1 MLSKRVVGYF
11 YIMKKHAVSII
22 VPTWNEGSNVEAL
35 IHRIDAEMQKYEI
48 TYEIVFVDDRSTD
61 DTQKKIRGLSQKFP
75 LRLIIKPEAI
85 ERGKAQSLM
94 LGFEKADYELLA
106 MIDAD
111 LQYPP
116 EALGEMISK
125 VDSGADIVVADRVD
139 EKTTFMRRFTHW
151 GFKFFFAEF
160 LHGLTV
166 DVQSGLKVFKKEIIE
181 RIKIKPS
188 RWTFDLEFLTKA
200 RDAGYVIDTVNIVFN
215 EREAGVTKINM
226 LKATY
231 EIGMNALKLKVAG
244 PSVIPLHT
252 KDIEKLGHG
261 YHYKGQRY
269 VHHSKLNHTESAII
283 TLTQKQKLILF
294 VLIAVIV
301 LTFILSWHTAL
312 IVFVSILTVFYFGD
326 LLFNFYLIVRSMTK
340 SPELQVTQDQI
351 NAVPESEWPRY
362 SIFCPLYKEWEVL
375 PQFVSAMSKMDYP
388 KDKLQVMLLLEEND
402 PETVQKARE
411 FNLPSYFEIV
421 VVPDSKPKTKPKA
434 CNYGLLK
441 TTGEYVVIY
450 DAEDVPDVQQLK
462 KAYLAF
468 KSLPETVKCVQAKL
482 NYYNPKQNL
491 LTRLFTSEYS
501 LWFDLTLPGLQS
513 MQALIPLGGTS
524 NHFRVEDL
532 RHMNGWDAFNVTED
546 CDLGIRLAKRGFTT
560 AVIDSTTLEEAN
572 SDYANW
578 ILQRSRWIK
587 GYIQS
592 YFVHMRNPKSFIKD
606 KKVVHLVAL
615 QTIVGGK
622 ILSLFINPF
631 MWLITLLYFIL
642 RAQIGDFVE
651 SLYPSV
657 VFYMAVFC
665 LIGGNFLY
673 IYYYMI
679 GCAKR
684 GHYGLIIYSLVI
696 PFYWLSMSIAA
707 WLAVYKL
714 ITAPHHWAKTRH
726 GLHLK
731 NVKAAEQSSLNVG
744 RALVEEGLV
753 GVTVQ

>member
-1 MLSKRVVGYF
+1 
-11 YIMKKHAVSII
+11 MKKYSVSIV
-22 VPTWNEGSNVEAL
+22 VPTWNEEANVTAL
-35 IHRIDAEMQKYEI
+35 VERIDAALRKSETQYEVI
-48 TYEIVFVDDRSTD
+48 FVDDRSTD
-61 DTQKKIRGLSQKFP
+61 QTRAKVVALSAKYP
-75 LRLIIKPEAI
+75 VRLLVKPDEI

-94 LGFEKADYELLA
+94 IGFESAQYELLA

-116 EALGEMISK
+116 EAISEMVAKIS
-125 VDSGADIVVADRVD
+125 SGADIVVADRVD

-160 LHGLTV
+160 LHGLSC

-181 RIKIKPS
+181 RIQIKPA

-200 RDAGYVIDTVNIVFN
+200 RDAGYSIDTVGIVFN
-215 EREAGVTKINM
+215 EREAGATKINVV
-226 LKATY
+226 KASY
-231 EIGMNALKLKVAG
+231 EIGLNALLLKLRGAA
-244 PSVIPLHT
+244 VIPLHPEVIA
-252 KDIEKLGHG
+252 KEGHG
-261 YHYKGQRY
+261 YHYKGKKY
-269 VHHSKLNHTESAII
+269 VHHSQLSHTESAVI
-283 TLTQKQKLILF
+283 TLTPRQKVILSVFGLLAVLAF
-294 VLIAVIV
+294 VANWHVMLIV
-301 LTFILSWHTAL
+301 L
-312 IVFVSILTVFYFGD
+312 VSVLTVLYFGD

-340 SPELQVTQDQI
+340 SPELKITDEQI
-351 NAVPESEWPRY
+351 AAINEKELPVY
-362 SIFCPLYKEWEVL
+362 TIFCPLYKEWEVL
-375 PQFVSAMSKMDYP
+375 PQFVTAMSKLDYP

-411 FNLPSYFEIV
+411 FNLPSYFDIV

-441 TTGEYVVIY
+441 AKGEFVVIY
-450 DAEDVPDVQQLK
+450 DAEDVPDTLQLK

-482 NYYNPKQNL
+482 NYYNPQQNL

-524 NHFRVEDL
+524 NHFRVNDL
-532 RHMNGWDAFNVTED
+532 MEMNGWDAFNVTED

-572 SDYANW
+572 SDYVNW
-578 ILQRSRWIK
+578 LWQRSRWIK

-592 YFVHMRNPKSFIKD
+592 YFVHMRNPRSFIKD
-606 KKVVHLVAL
+606 KKAIHLVAL

-622 ILSLFINPF
+622 ILALFINPF
-631 MWLITLLYFIL
+631 MWVLTLTYFVL
-642 RAQIGDFVE
+642 RAQVGDFIE

-657 VFYMAVFC
+657 VFYMAIFC

-684 GHYGLIIYSLVI
+684 EHYSLIIYSLVI
-696 PFYWLSMSIAA
+696 PLYWLSMSIAA

-714 ITAPHHWAKTRH
+714 ITAPHHWAKTKH

-731 NVKAAEQSSLNVG
+731 NEKAVEQSAMNVG

-753 GVTVQ
+753 GVPAQ